1 MFTQILG
8 YKCNEKWCTYIKD
21 SYEYIETHKIMV
33 LSEYIKKYVIKIILT

>member
-33 LSEYIKKYVIKIILT
+33 LSEYIKNMLLRL